1 LRHLRLPSLFCGGT
15 TQLPK
20 TQRAGKGH
28 SQQGDQQ
35 DPHKAQGLALCV
47 ARLWQPSPNHPII
60 FFMTYLVAIAFL
72 AILGSLGA
80 ALFYMMK
87 GDGQSSGKHPSGG
100 MAKALAFRVGFSI
113 VLFICILLAWK
124 LGYIQPS
131 GIPAGA

>member
-1 LRHLRLPSLFCGGT
+1 
-15 TQLPK
+15 
-20 TQRAGKGH
+20 
-28 SQQGDQQ
+28 
-35 DPHKAQGLALCV
+35 
-47 ARLWQPSPNHPII
+47 
-60 FFMTYLVAIAFL
+60 MTYLVAIAFM

-87 GDGQSSGKHPSGG
+87 GDGQSSGQHPSGG

-113 VLFICILLAWK
+113 VLFACILLAWK